1 MKKFPISVLVAF
13 IGAASIFAA
22 VSFNQVQSTGGPNR
36 QPPKAQVKVPE
47 VAVVRAQLQ
56 QVQASIKGYGEV
68 QAHYRLN
75 LTAQVSGKVNH
86 LADHFATGQLF
97 NEGDVLVTL
106 DQQPYLQALAD
117 AKLTLANAELALIQE
132 QRNSN
137 QALAEWQRSGLA
149 ESESAS
155 DLVLRKPQLKAMQAQ
170 VESARRAVNKAKY
183 DLAQTEIRA
192 PFNGVIVSRD
202 VQPGSYLQ
210 MGAQV
215 ASIYSTDLA
224 EVRVLLSEQQ
234 WQNLPTREQ
243 GLGLAAELSSPNSAQ
258 RWPAK
263 VTRAEA
269 HLDSDSRQRAIIVSV
284 SKPLAQA
291 TPLHDGTFV
300 DVEIQGKALDQVW
313 QLPASAL
320 TQQGNIWYV
329 DGNQELQHF
338 VPQIQFSQGNAIYIA
353 PFAENTELNI
363 VAKPLSSYLP
373 GMKMSAKVNTQVSVQ
388 AKTQVKTSAEV
399 AL

>member
-1 MKKFPISVLVAF
+1 MKKLPISMLVTF

-22 VSFNQVQSTGGPNR
+22 VFFNQVQSADGPNR
-36 QPPKAQVKVPE
+36 QPPKAQVKVPV

-56 QVQASIKGYGEV
+56 QVQANIRGYGEV

-75 LTAQVSGKVNH
+75 LIAQVNGKINH
-86 LADHFATGQLF
+86 LADNFETGKLFKEGEVLAT
-97 NEGDVLVTL
+97 V

-170 VESARRAVNKAKY
+170 VESARSAVNKAEY
-183 DLAQTEIRA
+183 DLAHTEIRA
-192 PFNGVIVSRD
+192 PFNGVIVSRN

-215 ASIYSTDLA
+215 AGIYSTDSA

-234 WQNLPTREQ
+234 WQNLPTGEQ
-243 GLGLAAELSSPNSAQ
+243 DFVKGLGLIAEVSSPNSAY
-258 RWPAK
+258 RWSAQ
-263 VTRAEA
+263 VIRAEA
-269 HLDSDSRQRAIIVSV
+269 HLDSESRQRALVISV
-284 SKPLAQA
+284 SKPLAQS
-291 TPLHDGTFV
+291 TPLHNGTFV
-300 DVEIQGKALDQVW
+300 DVEIQGKALNKVW

-329 DGNQELQHF
+329 DANQQLQYF
-338 VPQIQFSQGNAIYIA
+338 VPQIQFSQGKAIYIA
-353 PFAENTELNI
+353 PFADNTELNI

-373 GMKMSAKVNTQVSVQ
+373 GMKVSAKVNVN
-388 AKTQVKTSAEV
+388 AKTRGEV
-399 AL
+399 AS